1 MELQTFINALNSN
14 DIKLARSFQKHVREL
29 EEETKGKFI
38 AFVDDG
44 KDSFVVAIDL
54 GEGQNIIGKQCD
66 CPSTSPFCSHINSV
80 CLAILEINKPK
91 RKPREKKPS
100 KYEEMISNVEAKLI
114 LEWLALQMKNDK
126 LLAKKFE
133 IDFMKS
139 EMISAVELNGVH
151 KELLTSL
158 NGRKKTIYA
167 TNAGKIL
174 KLYNPIHG
182 RILNEQ
188 IQNQF
193 GLHNS
198 FDLLVEIR
206 ASIVRLNYML
216 ARSSSKRVV
225 TYLNELLEKLK
236 VEIGKLD
243 VISQEKM
250 VKLFYEDKIIFGLG
264 LNWIVTLL
272 ISMENISDEVKLEFI
287 KFAFEINPIKIRT
300 RKKYEL
306 IFQALKGTK
315 IVEDV
320 IESFPLVLKQDIYN
334 LELIDKLIEV
344 EKYENVIS
352 KCLNIITK
360 YSKYSASPFY
370 LRLIK
375 ALIQIGDKNKLF
387 EYGIKYFRDFAT
399 LEVFYILNAAAPNEE
414 KREGFYKL
422 CKNIR
427 PYNFENPNE
436 AALILMSVYL
446 ACNEPEKVFEIMQRH
461 EVWDMP
467 LSIAERLVLED
478 RMTFISAYLQIGNRF
493 WQLDDLYHE
502 NLITILL
509 NSYTVQEVKEFE
521 EKYSHNRNLKEV
533 LDKVIGTMN
542 S

>member
-1 MELQTFINALNSN
+1 M
-14 DIKLARSFQKHVREL
+14 
-29 EEETKGKFI
+29 
-38 AFVDDG
+38 
-44 KDSFVVAIDL
+44 
-54 GEGQNIIGKQCD
+54 
-66 CPSTSPFCSHINSV
+66 
-80 CLAILEINKPK
+80 AILEINKPK

-139 EMISAVELNGVH
+139 EMISAVELNGIH

-158 NGRKKTIYA
+158 NGRKKTISA

-320 IESFPLVLKQDIYN
+320 ID
-334 LELIDKLIEV
+334 
-344 EKYENVIS
+344 
-352 KCLNIITK
+352 
-360 YSKYSASPFY
+360 
-370 LRLIK
+370 
-375 ALIQIGDKNKLF
+375 LF
-387 EYGIKYFRDFAT
+387 HWY
-399 LEVFYILNAAAPNEE
+399 
-414 KREGFYKL
+414 
-422 CKNIR
+422 
-427 PYNFENPNE
+427 
-436 AALILMSVYL
+436 
-446 ACNEPEKVFEIMQRH
+446 
-461 EVWDMP
+461 
-467 LSIAERLVLED
+467 
-478 RMTFISAYLQIGNRF
+478 
-493 WQLDDLYHE
+493 
-502 NLITILL
+502 
-509 NSYTVQEVKEFE
+509 
-521 EKYSHNRNLKEV
+521 
-533 LDKVIGTMN
+533 
-542 S
+542 